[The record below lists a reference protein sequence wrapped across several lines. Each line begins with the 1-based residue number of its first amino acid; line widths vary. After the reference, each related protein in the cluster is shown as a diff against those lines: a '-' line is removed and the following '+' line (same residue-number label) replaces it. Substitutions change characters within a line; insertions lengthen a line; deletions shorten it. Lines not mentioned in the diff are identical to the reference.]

1 MYSGEMQFQIM
12 RRALAVLHDQISKI
26 SNSARELYVLANSVF
41 QEQNNDIQSSLER
54 IRNTEDEVKNI
65 RKKINKGCNRDW

>member
-1 MYSGEMQFQIM
+1 MYSGEMQFHIM
-12 RRALAVLHDQISKI
+12 RRAFTVLHDQISKI

-54 IRNTEDEVKNI
+54 IRNTEDEVENI
-65 RKKINKGCNRDW
+65 KKNKGDNRDW

>member
-1 MYSGEMQFQIM
+1 MQFQIM
-12 RRALAVLHDQISKI
+12 RRELAVLHDQISKI

-54 IRNTEDEVKNI
+54 IRNTEVEVKNI
-65 RKKINKGCNRDW
+65 RKKINKGCNRDG

>member
-1 MYSGEMQFQIM
+1 MQFQIM
-12 RRALAVLHDQISKI
+12 IRALAVLHDQISKI

-65 RKKINKGCNRDW
+65 RKKINKGCNRDG

>member
-1 MYSGEMQFQIM
+1 MQFQIM
-12 RRALAVLHDQISKI
+12 RRELAVLHDQISKI
-26 SNSARELYVLANSVF
+26 SKSARELYVLANSVF

-65 RKKINKGCNRDW
+65 RKKINKGCNRDG

>member
-1 MYSGEMQFQIM
+1 MQFQIM

-26 SNSARELYVLANSVF
+26 SKSARELYVLANSVF

-65 RKKINKGCNRDW
+65 RKKINKGCNRDG

>member
-1 MYSGEMQFQIM
+1 MQFQIM

-54 IRNTEDEVKNI
+54 IRNTEDEVKNT